1 MITDSASLLTT
12 LKLAHLSDSL
22 AGESLESLMEQ
33 LQAGRPSLLS
43 HLKAKGVSKLA
54 DRQTLTNGLS
64 RAVREERIGAP
75 GTAAL
80 AETTVPAKPVLAAA
94 ARRRVTRLYALSD
107 LHWDF
112 AENRKWLDKVSD
124 GSHMDDAVVLAG
136 DITHKMD
143 QFEDCLR
150 AFKRKFGVVI
160 FVAGNHDLWIKP
172 DVGGAFATSL
182 DKLVWCHISC
192 ERLGVRTTPTRI
204 EGADGAVWVVPLAS
218 WYTHTF
224 DGHSTAESRDASRKG
239 FVDFNSCVWPAHV
252 DTDDLESLFAQM
264 NTGVVEER
272 SYDAPVITASHF
284 LPRAELMPPRKSW
297 GRKAYICDAVG
308 SHQIEAQLRQL
319 NAKMH
324 IFGHTHISW
333 DAYFDGVHYIQ
344 NAVRYPHER
353 IGWKSRV
360 DEIQSSGDLAN
371 ILVWSSSDPT
381 NFCPWPGRC
390 GKCERSRPPDA
401 LVCPPSQ
408 VEPGAAADGVGKGS
422 RFAHALPEVK
432 GYFDDD
438 ETHEWAS
445 VPLPADWTRTYGAGT
460 LTVCWRDQGWGSQ
473 KGCLWGRL
481 VRRGGAALP

>member
-182 DKLVWCHISC
+182 DKLEWCHKTC

-218 WYTHTF
+218 WCRRRARTLGTR
-224 DGHSTAESRDASRKG
+224 S
-239 FVDFNSCVWPAHV
+239 
-252 DTDDLESLFAQM
+252 
-264 NTGVVEER
+264 ER
-272 SYDAPVITASHF
+272 SGT
-284 LPRAELMPPRKSW
+284 RAVLRAAKPTR
-297 GRKAYICDAVG
+297 GVRARHARQVHAY
-308 SHQIEAQLRQL
+308 L
-319 NAKMH
+319 
-324 IFGHTHISW
+324 
-333 DAYFDGVHYIQ
+333 
-344 NAVRYPHER
+344 
-353 IGWKSRV
+353 
-360 DEIQSSGDLAN
+360 
-371 ILVWSSSDPT
+371 
-381 NFCPWPGRC
+381 
-390 GKCERSRPPDA
+390 
-401 LVCPPSQ
+401 
-408 VEPGAAADGVGKGS
+408 
-422 RFAHALPEVK
+422 
-432 GYFDDD
+432 
-438 ETHEWAS
+438 
-445 VPLPADWTRTYGAGT
+445 
-460 LTVCWRDQGWGSQ
+460 
-473 KGCLWGRL
+473 
-481 VRRGGAALP
+481 